1 MNQGH
6 TVLTVMSPTKT
17 PNSHNKY
24 TEDLMQ
30 TLASPLFAASVS
42 VKPHEPCLV
51 DSVGYVLLVSSI
63 PPDSY
68 SITSPSFPKL

>member
-42 VKPHEPCLV
+42 VALPQEGGGRVRGEGRQDPDAGNEPGAV
-51 DSVGYVLLVSSI
+51 D
-63 PPDSY
+63 
-68 SITSPSFPKL
+68 